1 MSVDTFDIEMTP
13 TKRDALIQMLEGTNR
28 RLRQESSRV
37 LAQMARQDV
46 TLVLDQTQVFVDA
59 LTLPEAQTRWECLD
73 VLSEVATKK
82 PDAVLDAF
90 AGAEESLFDDGSASV
105 RLSAFRF
112 LTRYG
117 AIAPERAAEAWPLIN
132 EAIQCYHGDPE
143 YREMLICLR
152 EFAQGNLGAE
162 VKAMLAERM
171 EYDARNGRGFMR
183 AYSAEICSMVEGA

>member
-37 LAQMARQDV
+37 LAHMARQDV